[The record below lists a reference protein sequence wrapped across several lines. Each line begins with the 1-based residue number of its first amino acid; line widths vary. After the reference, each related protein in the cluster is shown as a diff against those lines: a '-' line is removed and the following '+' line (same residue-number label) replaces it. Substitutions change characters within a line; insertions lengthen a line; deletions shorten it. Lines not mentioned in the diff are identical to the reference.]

1 MNRLGERQN
10 DELNSQPTIYAQHM
24 KAREGV
30 PAEAE
35 AAEELAT

>member
-10 DELNSQPTIYAQHM
+10 DELNSQSAIYAQHM

-30 PAEAE
+30 PTEAE
-35 AAEELAT
+35 VVEELAT